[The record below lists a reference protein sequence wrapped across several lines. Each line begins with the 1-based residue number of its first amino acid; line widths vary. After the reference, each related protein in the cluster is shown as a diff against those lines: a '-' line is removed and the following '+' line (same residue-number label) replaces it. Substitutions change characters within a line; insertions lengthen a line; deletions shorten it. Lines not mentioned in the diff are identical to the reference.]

1 MMDWRKA
8 LGELKDGNKRFMADK
23 SNGEWADAELRAEL
37 TEGQNPIAAVLACS
51 DSRVAPQIVFD
62 ARLGDL
68 FTVKVAG
75 NVAGKSAIA
84 SIEFAV
90 EVLEVE
96 LVVVIGHEGCGA
108 VNAALHGGFESPNLS
123 RLLRLIQ
130 PAVEACS
137 SGRAEDVVRL
147 NAHLAADRCIRESR
161 ILTEA
166 VQSDKLHMAT
176 AYYHLES
183 GLVEFDE

>member
-1 MMDWRKA
+1 MDWRNA
-8 LGELKDGNKRFMADK
+8 LDELIEGNKRFMADK
-23 SNGEWADAELRAEL
+23 PHGEWADAELRAQL
-37 TEGQNPIAAVLACS
+37 TEGQNPIAAVLACA

-75 NVAGKSAIA
+75 NVADKSAIA

-108 VNAALHGGFESPNLS
+108 VNAALHGGFESPNLR
-123 RLLRLIQ
+123 RLLELIQ
-130 PAVEACS
+130 PAVDAS
-137 SGRAEDVVRL
+137 STGQVEDVVRL
-147 NAHLAADRCIRESR
+147 NAHLAADRCVRESR

-166 VQSDKLHMAT
+166 VQSGRLHVAT
-176 AYYHLES
+176 AYYHLGV